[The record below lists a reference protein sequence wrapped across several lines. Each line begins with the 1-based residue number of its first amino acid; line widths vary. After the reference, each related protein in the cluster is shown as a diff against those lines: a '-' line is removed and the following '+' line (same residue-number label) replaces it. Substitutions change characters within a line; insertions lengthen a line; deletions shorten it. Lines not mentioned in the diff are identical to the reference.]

1 MSTSNCHFSAIR
13 SLFDNAVENGEITV
27 LEFTTRLS
35 EIGISLSPEE
45 KKSLVQRVDSEM
57 KLSYKEILEKH
68 SSDNGNEKLSREL
81 QFQILLVLHT
91 RFLCSFEE
99 ADMCADHELGDWIS
113 ELISRLS
120 LCDPT
125 WNEWKNFLKLEVV
138 DRYKTGFGRT
148 LFHVYINLG
157 LEPPECLP
165 HDTELTSESRTL
177 EENVDEVDGVIPNSP
192 QPSNVMQPS
201 PVPRN
206 TLRQSLP
213 RALFTDSVHISL
225 SSNETPNPLTSTPI
239 LSNVISSCPVNI
251 ESSSKYRSCKTI
263 PTPHLV
269 LIPCQRSKRK
279 CRTPTKRIPV
289 KREARKKPTST
300 TPTTRHRH
308 SSANSSKR
316 TPASTSARTPKSSNR
331 SRSHIITSPN
341 ANSVKPK
348 STLSETPISTRGE
361 SKRRANT
368 DSRRNHRRSVHETPN
383 PEKSYPRWER
393 AKLAAAEKTKNKA
406 IIVDESPIK
415 PLLTTVSPLRRLR
428 RANSMLNSLL
438 YIEAQEAANIT
449 AQTHSGGGGCLPTL
463 LSNSSSLPFNS
474 DDDNED
480 NNRLT
485 RESSLQ
491 FNQELPIQYKDSCL
505 SVAMSRAERW
515 RRRQLEE
522 EASLSQFSTQISN
535 IQSNSVHINNDF
547 INENINPSTPP
558 RLLRRNSNLLANMIS
573 SSDHHRLNTALSQ
586 LIHSPKRIKTPRKNI
601 FNVTPK
607 CTPNAKNNCSQLS
620 TTTTQINTDCLNPAQ
635 VTTTPPISTM
645 KPFLQNDVQSMSS
658 LNTVGSF
665 PRSTPRRRTYKS
677 KDTDDSHPITTTTT
691 TTSRRR
697 TRHCSGFV
705 QSNTRET
712 IVSPQIFD
720 EEAMFL
726 GREEF
731 LNETTPNVSS
741 TFDKCVEDDDD
752 GAEFGALLMS
762 RKRRK
767 ISPVCTPTQPPV
779 FRLNTLAAAT
789 TTSGSTNTHQVFT
802 GSPNSHDLTG
812 NHTPYSFGSNNFM
825 DDYLI
830 NAPKRNI
837 NCISDGSVNTV
848 ANSNSSD
855 YGTSDTTIST
865 TVNTTSANTISIS
878 DQKQSDMINNSKAS
892 IFTTCPVVKPIHQS
906 TFAPLH
912 VFNRPS
918 IAVSD
923 SIDNTTTIHSSQ
935 SNSTCIALRKQLFG
949 GIDEP
954 SNSISNPKLSEDIH
968 ENSENIPPN
977 HLNSPSSS
985 LSLSSP
991 SSSSKSHIIPLSY
1004 DNPNH
1009 NNNNNNNNNNNP
1021 NHNNNNNNN
1030 SRHLWD
1036 ENSLDI
1042 PLSPVLHQLQYN
1054 IQSSIDT
1061 NYHHHHSYTYL
1072 SKNNHN
1078 LFPSKFIVPI
1088 IQQSTL
1094 HNPSCHRGLHPRRN
1108 LFQ

>member
-1 MSTSNCHFSAIR
+1 MSTSNCHFSDIK

-35 EIGISLSPEE
+35 EISIGLSPEE
-45 KKSLVQRVDSEM
+45 KKSLAQRVDSEM
-57 KLSYKEILEKH
+57 KMSCKQILERH
-68 SSDNGNEKLSREL
+68 SSDNGNERLSREL

-91 RFLCSFEE
+91 RLLCSFEE
-99 ADMCADHELGDWIS
+99 DDMCADHELGDWIS

-138 DRYKTGFGRT
+138 DRYKTTFGRT
-148 LFHVYINLG
+148 LFYVYMNLG

-165 HDTELTSESRTL
+165 NDTELTTSVSRTL
-177 EENVDEVDGVIPNSP
+177 EENVDEVDGVISSSP
-192 QPSNVMQPS
+192 RPSNVMQSS

-213 RALFTDSVHISL
+213 RALFTDSIQISL

-239 LSNVISSCPVNI
+239 LSNVINSCPVNI
-251 ESSSKYRSCKTI
+251 ESSSKYQSCKTL

-289 KREARKKPTST
+289 KRESRKKPTNT
-300 TPTTRHRH
+300 TPTTRQRNP
-308 SSANSSKR
+308 SANSSKR
-316 TPASTSARTPKSSNR
+316 TPASTSARTPRSSNR
-331 SRSHIITSPN
+331 SRSHTITSPN
-341 ANSVKPK
+341 ANSLRQK
-348 STLSETPISTRGE
+348 STLSETSTSTRGE

-368 DSRRNHRRSVHETPN
+368 DSKRCNHRRSVHETPN

-415 PLLTTVSPLRRLR
+415 PPLTTVSPLRRLR

-449 AQTHSGGGGCLPTL
+449 AQTHSGGGGGLPTL
-463 LSNSSSLPFNS
+463 LSNSSSLPLNS

-491 FNQELPIQYKDSCL
+491 FSQELPIQYKDSCL

-535 IQSNSVHINNDF
+535 IQSNSVHINNDL
-547 INENINPSTPP
+547 INENVNPSTPP

-573 SSDHHRLNTALSQ
+573 SSDHHRLNTTLIQ

-607 CTPNAKNNCSQLS
+607 CTSNAKNNCSQLS
-620 TTTTQINTDCLNPAQ
+620 TTTTQINTDCSNPVQ
-635 VTTTPPISTM
+635 ITTTPPICTM
-645 KPFLQNDVQSMSS
+645 KPFLQNDVQPMSNV
-658 LNTVGSF
+658 NTVGSI

-677 KDTDDSHPITTTTT
+677 KDIDDSHPVNTTA
-691 TTSRRR
+691 TSRRR
-697 TRHCSGFV
+697 TRHSSGFV

-731 LNETTPNVSS
+731 LNETTPNVSN
-741 TFDKCVEDDDD
+741 TVDACIEDD

-779 FRLNTLAAAT
+779 FRLNTLAVTTTMPAT
-789 TTSGSTNTHQVFT
+789 TNIHHQVST
-802 GSPNSHDLTG
+802 GSPNSHDMSG
-812 NHTPYSFGSNNFM
+812 NHTPYSFGSNNFIA
-825 DDYLI
+825 DHLI

-837 NCISDGSVNTV
+837 NCIS
-848 ANSNSSD
+848 NSNSSD
-855 YGTSDTTIST
+855 YSTLDTTIST
-865 TVNTTSANTISIS
+865 TANTTSSTTISIS
-878 DQKQSDMINNSKAS
+878 DPKQSDIINNCKPSV
-892 IFTTCPVVKPIHQS
+892 FTICSVVKPIHQS
-906 TFAPLH
+906 PFAPLH

-918 IAVSD
+918 VAVSD
-923 SIDNTTTIHSSQ
+923 SIDNTTTMNSSQ
-935 SNSTCIALRKQLFG
+935 SNSICIALRKRLFG

-954 SNSISNPKLSEDIH
+954 SNSISNHKLSEDNH
-968 ENSENIPPN
+968 DNDNLENIDPN
-977 HLNSPSSS
+977 PLNSPASSS
-985 LSLSSP
+985 SCSLSS
-991 SSSSKSHIIPLSY
+991 KSQIQSLTKQ
-1004 DNPNH
+1004 
-1009 NNNNNNNNNNNP
+1009 
-1021 NHNNNNNNN
+1021 NNNNNN

-1036 ENSLDI
+1036 ENSIDLS
-1042 PLSPVLHQLQYN
+1042 LSPVLNQLPWN
-1054 IQSSIDT
+1054 IQTSSSIELKT
-1061 NYHHHHSYTYL
+1061 N
-1072 SKNNHN
+1072 NNHIQSN
-1078 LFPSKFIVPI
+1078 YYTFTNHNSVYNSKRIIPI
-1088 IQQSTL
+1088 IENQSC
-1094 HNPSCHRGLHPRRN
+1094 NN
-1108 LFQ
+1108 NNNNN

>member
-35 EIGISLSPEE
+35 EISISLSPEE

-192 QPSNVMQPS
+192 QSSNVMQPS

-225 SSNETPNPLTSTPI
+225 SSSETPNPLTSTPI

-279 CRTPTKRIPV
+279 CRTPTKRVPV

-368 DSRRNHRRSVHETPN
+368 DSKRNHRRSVHETPN

-449 AQTHSGGGGCLPTL
+449 AQTHSGGGGGCLPTL

-491 FNQELPIQYKDSCL
+491 FSQELPIQYKDSCL

-645 KPFLQNDVQSMSS
+645 RPFLQNDVQSMSS

-665 PRSTPRRRTYKS
+665 QRSTPRRRTYKS

-691 TTSRRR
+691 TTTTSRRR
-697 TRHCSGFV
+697 TRHSSGFV

-741 TFDKCVEDDDD
+741 TYDKCVEDDDD

-762 RKRRK
+762 RL
-767 ISPVCTPTQPPV
+767 VGCH
-779 FRLNTLAAAT
+779 F
-789 TTSGSTNTHQVFT
+789 
-802 GSPNSHDLTG
+802 
-812 NHTPYSFGSNNFM
+812 
-825 DDYLI
+825 
-830 NAPKRNI
+830 
-837 NCISDGSVNTV
+837 
-848 ANSNSSD
+848 
-855 YGTSDTTIST
+855 
-865 TVNTTSANTISIS
+865 
-878 DQKQSDMINNSKAS
+878 
-892 IFTTCPVVKPIHQS
+892 
-906 TFAPLH
+906 
-912 VFNRPS
+912 
-918 IAVSD
+918 
-923 SIDNTTTIHSSQ
+923 
-935 SNSTCIALRKQLFG
+935 
-949 GIDEP
+949 
-954 SNSISNPKLSEDIH
+954 
-968 ENSENIPPN
+968 
-977 HLNSPSSS
+977 
-985 LSLSSP
+985 
-991 SSSSKSHIIPLSY
+991 
-1004 DNPNH
+1004 
-1009 NNNNNNNNNNNP
+1009 
-1021 NHNNNNNNN
+1021 
-1030 SRHLWD
+1030 
-1036 ENSLDI
+1036 LD
-1042 PLSPVLHQLQYN
+1042 
-1054 IQSSIDT
+1054 
-1061 NYHHHHSYTYL
+1061 
-1072 SKNNHN
+1072 
-1078 LFPSKFIVPI
+1078 F
-1088 IQQSTL
+1088 
-1094 HNPSCHRGLHPRRN
+1094 
-1108 LFQ
+1108 

>member
-1 MSTSNCHFSAIR
+1 
-13 SLFDNAVENGEITV
+13 
-27 LEFTTRLS
+27 
-35 EIGISLSPEE
+35 
-45 KKSLVQRVDSEM
+45 M

-68 SSDNGNEKLSREL
+68 SSDSGNEKLSREL

-192 QPSNVMQPS
+192 QSSNVMQPS

-225 SSNETPNPLTSTPI
+225 SSSETPNPLTSTPI

-279 CRTPTKRIPV
+279 CRTPTKRVPV

-368 DSRRNHRRSVHETPN
+368 DSKRNHRRSVHETPN

-449 AQTHSGGGGCLPTL
+449 AQTHSGGGGGCLPTL

-491 FNQELPIQYKDSCL
+491 FSQELPIQYKDSCL

-697 TRHCSGFV
+697 TRHSSGFV

-789 TTSGSTNTHQVFT
+789 TTAGSTNTHQVFT

-878 DQKQSDMINNSKAS
+878 DQKQSDVINNSKAS
-892 IFTTCPVVKPIHQS
+892 IFTTCPVVKPVHQS

-968 ENSENIPPN
+968 ENLENIPPN
-977 HLNSPSSS
+977 HLNSPTSS
-985 LSLSSP
+985 LSLSSSP
-991 SSSSKSHIIPLSY
+991 SSSKSHIIPLSY

-1009 NNNNNNNNNNNP
+1009 
-1021 NHNNNNNNN
+1021 NNNNN

-1061 NYHHHHSYTYL
+1061 NYHHHHHSYTYL